1 LLFETYR
8 FDNLDTDESHYLGGW
23 SYVWAS
29 LGGPVYIL
37 FKGFPLLAVIML
49 PISVIVVAGAGAALV
64 VIVGLIDHLMVSV
77 ASMVAV
83 PLAALAAQGVIA
95 IQLLRIGF
103 IRRGWR
109 GWREGY

>member
-1 LLFETYR
+1 MLFETYR

-37 FKGFPLLAVIML
+37 VKGFPLLAVIML
-49 PISVIVVAGAGAALV
+49 PISVILVAGAGAALV

-109 GWREGY
+109 EGY